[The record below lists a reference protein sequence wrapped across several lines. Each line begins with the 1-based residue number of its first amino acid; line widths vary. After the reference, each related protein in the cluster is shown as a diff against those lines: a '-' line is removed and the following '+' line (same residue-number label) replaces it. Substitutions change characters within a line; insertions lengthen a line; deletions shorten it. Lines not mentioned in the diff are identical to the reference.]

1 MFKFT
6 SLVLGL
12 LTVISVAPKSQAM
25 TGNVPTHVS
34 GKIAARRG
42 YSERRREHREGERRE
57 GERRETERR
66 ETERRETE
74 DCQRL
79 ERERRRHHKIYR
91 DR

>member
-66 ETERRETE
+66 ETE